1 MSGVWRVHFSLES
14 RVEAGEGNFVYIYH
28 NQQQIEETQHESYSE
43 YDLVQSTG
51 GRELIMRA
59 EQGDT
64 FSLDTEKLD
73 NGYYG
78 IITCF
83 EFVSL

>member
-1 MSGVWRVHFSLES
+1 MTGVWRVHFSLES
-14 RVEAGEGNFVYIYH
+14 RVEAGKGNFVYIYH

-51 GRELIMRA
+51 GRELVTRA
-59 EQGDT
+59 ERGDT
-64 FSLDTEKLD
+64 FHLGTGGVGDIFF
-73 NGYYG
+73 N

-83 EFVSL
+83 EFVSI